1 MRKLTRRTFIGNAG
15 VLAAA
20 VTVGVSA
27 SEGIKKHGPVEL
39 RVGVFM
45 TGGPLVIPGDLFSDE
60 KRQVF
65 RIRAFDRQGAPRLHG
80 EHEAHGGLAE
90 LPLATVRR
98 VVGRISSRAK
108 ISALFV
114 NEHGEARRIPMVIA
128 VEKGDLTLLL
138 EEKGETPTPVWIRL
152 SDVQRVI

>member
-1 MRKLTRRTFIGNAG
+1 MRELTRRTFIGNAG

-27 SEGIKKHGPVEL
+27 SGGIKKHGPLEL
-39 RVGVFM
+39 RVGFL
-45 TGGPLVIPGDLFSDE
+45 TGDPFVIQGDIFSDE
-60 KRQVF
+60 KRDVF
-65 RIRAFDRQGAPRLHG
+65 RIRAFGDRGALRLHG

-98 VVGRISSRAK
+98 VVGRKLHRAK
-108 ISALFV
+108 ISVFFV
-114 NEHGEARRIPMVIA
+114 NEHGEESRLPMVIT
-128 VEKGDLTLLL
+128 VEKDNLTLLI
-138 EEKGETPTPVWIRL
+138 EEKGGRPTPVWLRL